1 MLLRDTLAM
10 TRCTRLLHNMVHLT
24 GTLLT
29 LLVDGVH
36 LPHQS
41 RVVVCPILGGL
52 HHDYRLAP
60 QAS

>member
-1 MLLRDTLAM
+1 M

-52 HHDYRLAP
+52 HHDYRLAQ